1 MLVNKVTQFTA
12 KTINSEK
19 SIYFLSL
26 TFCSMNKLKS
36 HISFTCKSF
45 MFWVLHRKNFFA
57 KGNKGNGGGGR
68 GGADASSAPPFSFHG
83 LGCKYIHHKKC
94 GNDCHNDKCNVRNFM
109 NNVYKDIC
117 RKYERKTQRL

>member
-1 MLVNKVTQFTA
+1 MLLVNKVTQFTA

-57 KGNKGNGGGGR
+57 KGNKGNGGGG
-68 GGADASSAPPFSFHG
+68 GGAGGEVVLTPPLPLLSPFTA
-83 LGCKYIHHKKC
+83 LVVDIYIIK
-94 GNDCHNDKCNVRNFM
+94 NVVM
-109 NNVYKDIC
+109 IVIMINVMLEI
-117 RKYERKTQRL
+117 L